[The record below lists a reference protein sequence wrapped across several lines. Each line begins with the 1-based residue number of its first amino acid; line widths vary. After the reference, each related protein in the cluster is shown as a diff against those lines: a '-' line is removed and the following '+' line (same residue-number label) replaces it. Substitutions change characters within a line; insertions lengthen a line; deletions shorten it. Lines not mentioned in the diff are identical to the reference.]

1 MPPLKISV
9 STPSCVSSLMLH
21 SLTVI
26 TAFVKPYVLSIQP
39 LGSVPSSLLDFHSE
53 ILTGPTG
60 FIQAPV
66 LQVQSSITNQ
76 PVQLLALPT
85 AAQIPSSLRLLCPS
99 PSSKAPAYVISTPTD
114 KTTATSEGSTVWMLR
129 MRSWGEQVDELVD
142 EEKYS
147 EALSLL
153 DNIEKASLPD
163 YVGFFLSTHDR
174 TFF

>member
-1 MPPLKISV
+1 
-9 STPSCVSSLMLH
+9 MLH

-39 LGSVPSSLLDFHSE
+39 LGSVPSSLLDFQSE

-163 YVGFFLSTHDR
+163 YVGFFKSTHDR